1 MKGKLIVASKKW
13 QQEILG
19 VMCGKHLITKTF
31 LRIYKTNRTNST
43 YLDNFNIFGYRIK
56 INLSFFVCKKN
67 LRVQYGNGSKDVVYY
82 ENKLLF
88 SRDVEVG

>member
-1 MKGKLIVASKKW
+1 MENISLQKLF
-13 QQEILG
+13 
-19 VMCGKHLITKTF
+19 CGY
-31 LRIYKTNRTNST
+31 YKTNRTNST

-56 INLSFFVCKKN
+56 IPGLNNLGFLFVKIYSK
-67 LRVQYGNGSKDVVYY
+67 VQYGNVSKDVVYY

>member
-1 MKGKLIVASKKW
+1 MENISLQKLF
-13 QQEILG
+13 
-19 VMCGKHLITKTF
+19 CGY
-31 LRIYKTNRTNST
+31 YKTNKTNST

-56 INLSFFVCKKN
+56 INLSFFVCKKK
-67 LRVQYGNGSKDVVYY
+67 LRVQHGNGSKDVVYY

>member
-1 MKGKLIVASKKW
+1 MENISLQKLF
-13 QQEILG
+13 
-19 VMCGKHLITKTF
+19 CGY
-31 LRIYKTNRTNST
+31 YKTNRTNST

-56 INLSFFVCKKN
+56 INLSFFVCKQN
-67 LRVQYGNGSKDVVYY
+67 FRVQYGNGSKDVVYY